1 MANYVKQILL
11 GVGVGLAASV
21 GITKYQNY
29 KAKQNLVTDF
39 KEQELQPSLRPLYKD
54 TFEIQYVLD
63 NKGDIKDTLY
73 IQYPE
78 TIYIEKTPDNK
89 TITYAVNYKGDT
101 IRLDTLRT
109 EAQAIIDKQFKNLK
123 KLK

>member
-1 MANYVKQILL
+1 MANYVKPILL
-11 GVGVGLAASV
+11 GVGIGLAASV
-21 GITKYQNY
+21 GITKYQNS
-29 KAKQNLVTDF
+29 KAKQNLFEDF
-39 KEQELQPSLRPLYKD
+39 KPQKLENLGPLYKD

-63 NKGDIKDTLY
+63 NKGDVKDTLY

-89 TITYAVNYKGDT
+89 TITYALNYKGDT